1 MILRRG
7 AELMKGTRLLTFCV
21 ALVAAAGA
29 ARAGGVRLV
38 RVGDGWAKNQVNA
51 VIFRRN
57 SVVSRGGRQ
66 YVAFYDAARRVVL
79 ARRRLGSD
87 AWEVGRTQYTGDASD
102 AHRSISIAVDGRG
115 FLHVVWNQHDSPLQ
129 YCRSVRPDSL
139 ELSAPLPMLGD
150 REGRVTYPEFYATS
164 GGRLLFLYRDGA
176 SGGGNLVLN
185 RYDPQSGRWAR
196 LQDKLIDGE
205 GERNAYWQAAVDARG
220 TIHLSWVWRETPDVA
235 TNHDLCYAKSDDGGR
250 TWRKS
255 TGEPYKLPISAA
267 TAEYVRRIPQ
277 GSELINQTSM
287 ATDARG
293 RPYVVT
299 YWRPEGTRVPQYH
312 LVYHDGR
319 GWRTLQVTRRTTPF
333 SLSGRGTRRIPVSRP
348 QVVVDERRG
357 GASAYVIFRDA
368 ERGGRV
374 SVAACR
380 NLPDGGC
387 AVTDLTEESVGM
399 WEPTYDPEVWR
410 SRKELHLFVQR
421 VGQGQGET
429 TEEIPA
435 QPVSVLEWRPGR

>member
-7 AELMKGTRLLTFCV
+7 AESMKGRRLLTLCV

-51 VIFRRN
+51 AIFRRN
-57 SVVSRGGRQ
+57 SVVSRGRWQ
-66 YVAFYDAARRVVL
+66 YVAFYDAGQRVVL
-79 ARRRLGSD
+79 AKRRLGTTR
-87 AWEVGRTQYTGDASD
+87 WEVGRTQYTGDAAD

-115 FLHVVWNQHDSPLQ
+115 FLHVVWDQHDSPLQ
-129 YCRSVRPDSL
+129 YCRGLRPGSL
-139 ELSAPLPMLGD
+139 ELSAPQPMLGD
-150 REGRVTYPEFYATS
+150 REGRVTYPEFYALP

-176 SGGGNLVLN
+176 SGGGDLVLN
-185 RYDPQSGRWAR
+185 RYDPKSGRWAR
-196 LQDKLIDGE
+196 LQENLIDGE
-205 GERNAYWQAAVDARG
+205 GERNAYWQAFVDARG

-235 TNHDLCYAKSDDGGR
+235 TNHDLCYAKSLDGGR
-250 TWRKS
+250 TWMRS
-255 TGEPYKLPISAA
+255 TGEPYRLPINAA

-287 ATDARG
+287 TADARG

-312 LVYHDGR
+312 LVYQDGR
-319 GWRTLQVTRRTTPF
+319 GWRTVQVTRRTTPF

-348 QVVVDERRG
+348 QVVVGEGRG
-357 GASAYVIFRDA
+357 GPSAFVIFRDA
-368 ERGGRV
+368 ERGERV
-374 SVAACR
+374 SAAACV
-380 NLPDGGC
+380 NLPDGEC
-387 AVTDLTEESVGM
+387 AVTDLTEEAVGM

-410 SRKELHLFVQR
+410 SKQELHLFVQR

-435 QPVSVLEWRPGR
+435 QPVSILEWRPGR